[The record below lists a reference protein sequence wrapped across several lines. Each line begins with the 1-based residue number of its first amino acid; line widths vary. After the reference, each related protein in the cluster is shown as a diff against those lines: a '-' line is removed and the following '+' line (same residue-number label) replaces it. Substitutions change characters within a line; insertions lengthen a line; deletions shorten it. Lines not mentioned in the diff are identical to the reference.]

1 MGKTW
6 PVSIGTVIYRG
17 YNLET
22 TFQSL
27 SKLGIKYVDLDW
39 IRPPS
44 TGFKGEGY
52 GVHINEENYTKA
64 CEIRRMM
71 EDHGLESISFSGH
84 MFLITEK
91 DLDLF
96 YRKME
101 FARNIGAQYIA
112 TVEGPKSE
120 EQRFLN
126 NLERIEKRAEELDI
140 VVCLETGMPGDIIQN
155 ANDAQRIL
163 KKVNSPHLG
172 LSYDFGNAYYANR
185 GKVNFLDELS
195 KALPLTKLLHFK
207 DVKVEK
213 GNGKLIISNCA
224 PGQGVIDF
232 EAICQFLTQRNETLP
247 ITIEITYFCES
258 KNWGPFEIKDY
269 TKPLEEVEVM
279 IKEAVGFLERN
290 LNLDK
295 I

>member
-1 MGKTW
+1 
-6 PVSIGTVIYRG
+6 
-17 YNLET
+17 
-22 TFQSL
+22 
-27 SKLGIKYVDLDW
+27 
-39 IRPPS
+39 
-44 TGFKGEGY
+44 
-52 GVHINEENYTKA
+52 
-64 CEIRRMM
+64 
-71 EDHGLESISFSGH
+71 
-84 MFLITEK
+84 
-91 DLDLF
+91 
-96 YRKME
+96 ME

-163 KKVNSPHLG
+163 KKVNSPYLG